1 MCGRMI
7 RSLRKK
13 ILRIFGVIILAVFLF
28 FSVTVIEIYRTG
40 GKDERQ
46 NVDAIVILGSAEYA
60 GKPSPVFK
68 ARLDHGADL
77 YKEGYAPSIIVAGGQ
92 DEDETYSEAGVGKA
106 YLVKQKK
113 IPQEKIIAEEYSLTT
128 VQNISRLKDH
138 AQAQGLKKV
147 LLVSDPF
154 HMFRAKWLAKKW
166 GIEVY
171 TSPTQT
177 SPISENHWLEFKFV
191 MREAVAFTGH
201 LFFGL

>member
-1 MCGRMI
+1 M
-7 RSLRKK
+7 KK
-13 ILRIFGVIILAVFLF
+13 IARIFGVIVLAIFFF
-28 FSVTVIEIYRTG
+28 FSVAVVQIYRTG

-46 NVDAIVILGSAEYA
+46 NVSAIVVLGSAEYA

-77 YKEGYAPSIIVAGGQ
+77 YKEGYAPLIIVAGGQ
-92 DEDETYSEAGVGKA
+92 DEDEAYSEAGVGKA
-106 YLVKQKK
+106 YLEKQKK
-113 IPQEKIIAEEYSLTT
+113 IPAEKIIAEEYSLTT
-128 VQNISRLKDH
+128 IQNISRLKDH
-138 AQAQGLKKV
+138 AEALELKTV

-177 SPISENHWLEFKFV
+177 SPISENWWLEFKFV
-191 MREAVAFTGH
+191 VREAMAYFGH
-201 LFFGL
+201 LFLGL